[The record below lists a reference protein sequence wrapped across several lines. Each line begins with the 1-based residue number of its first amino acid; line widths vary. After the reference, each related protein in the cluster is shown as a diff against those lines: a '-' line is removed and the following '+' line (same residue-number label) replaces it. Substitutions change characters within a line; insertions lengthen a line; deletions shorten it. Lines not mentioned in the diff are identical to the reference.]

1 VTTTLHDLQTVSGK
15 ELTGGGALLHLSDVI
30 RLARHAH
37 HYLAI
42 FDHGKALALCAR
54 RDEKP

>member
-1 VTTTLHDLQTVSGK
+1 VTTTLHDLQTVSGR
-15 ELTGGGALLHLSDVI
+15 ELTSGGALLPLSDVI

-42 FDHGKALALCAR
+42 FDHGKAVRIR
-54 RDEKP
+54 RPPTA